1 MSADRDGIK
10 RPQDIGG
17 KLGLGPVLADP
28 DEPVFHEEWE
38 RRVFGLSFCSW
49 LNSDV
54 TLDRFRQFQAALPP
68 DRYIGSSYYERWLH
82 AVEQVMLDNGV
93 LSEAELESLE
103 AGPKPAPSPLLE
115 ASELAPTALALI
127 ENGEKRF
134 VGADEDPVFAVAQIV
149 RALDIPLRVYDRL
162 PGYLRERRGVIDE
175 HIGSFGNPE
184 ELAAGS
190 GDAPGAHL
198 YRVRFRASELWGAD
212 AESPDD
218 ELCADLFQHYLEAA

>member
-1 MSADRDGIK
+1 MQ

-38 RRVFGLSFCSW
+38 RRVFGLSFCTRLGSH
-49 LNSDV
+49 V
-54 TLDRFRQFQAALPP
+54 TLDRFRQYQAALPP

-93 LSEAELESLE
+93 LSEAELESGE
-103 AGPKPAPSPLLE
+103 AGVEPPPPPWLA
-115 ASELAPTALALI
+115 ASKLAPMALALTK
-127 ENGEKRF
+127 NGRKRF
-134 VGADEDPVFAVAQIV
+134 VVAAEAPVFAVGQRV
-149 RALDIPLRVYDRL
+149 RVLDIPLRIYDRL

-175 HIGSFGNPE
+175 HYGSFGNPD
-184 ELAAGS
+184 ELVTGRWDVS
-190 GDAPGAHL
+190 GAHL
-198 YRVRFRASELWGAD
+198 YRVRFDASELWGAD

-218 ELCADLFQHYLEAA
+218 ELCVDVFEHCLEQA